1 MATLLAA
8 AGTAVA
14 ASGWGFDDATVSVK
28 SKEGDGVS
36 ERYGYVTVNSRKG
49 RGKEVARMT
58 VANAYL
64 G

>member
-28 SKEGDGVS
+28 GKDGDNVS
-36 ERYGYVTVNSRKG
+36 EKYELSHSPIRNSG
-49 RGKEVARMT
+49 F
-58 VANAYL
+58 L

>member
-28 SKEGDGVS
+28 SKEGDDVS
-36 ERYGYVTVNSRKG
+36 EKYGLPRFNCGMGIFTG
-49 RGKEVARMT
+49 DVAC
-58 VANAYL
+58 
-64 G
+64 